1 MYEEYDSETMFA
13 RYDKGANTVKLEW
26 KKEASGDAYRTP
38 LMHAAELI
46 RKHGCD
52 TMIID
57 ASKLGKIPE
66 ADKTWTVKVFEPA
79 LKKSGLEEVIFVGKD
94 LGEDFKG
101 KIKRKTVAT
110 MEEAEQLIRKEAHPS
125 AGIAEMTR
133 EQAIEYLGLPADADS
148 TAIDDKFYQLAK
160 RYRKSTDEDAEQKLA
175 DLSAAYNIAS
185 GRRDEE
191 EQREL
196 AHDQAK
202 KIFGKTAEDW
212 KTFFGYN
219 WIKFV
224 LGAGLIVF
232 IISLVNFFT
241 QGGNSCTVIS
251 FGNFGHTTSYISS
264 VLELYGYSN
273 PYVAT
278 VDYIVPNTEGLQN
291 QQYADQ
297 TLAAFFSA
305 DPNVLITDEMTYVYY
320 FSQFADL
327 TDAYDIIMDEIPEDV
342 AAAIT
347 PIYMSEREAY
357 NLTKTYYE
365 QIYEIQDYDAEID
378 ESELSDKQIMIGL
391 EITDPDMI
399 EKLGFE
405 NWWHKQPPTLVFG
418 IFSNTSSLADSIQVL
433 ITILKAA
440 A

>member
-1 MYEEYDSETMFA
+1 MFA

-251 FGNFGHTTSYISS
+251 FGNFGHTTSLSSTDTRILTSLPSTIS
-264 VLELYGYSN
+264 
-273 PYVAT
+273 
-278 VDYIVPNTEGLQN
+278 
-291 QQYADQ
+291 
-297 TLAAFFSA
+297 F
-305 DPNVLITDEMTYVYY
+305 
-320 FSQFADL
+320 
-327 TDAYDIIMDEIPEDV
+327 
-342 AAAIT
+342 
-347 PIYMSEREAY
+347 PIR
-357 NLTKTYYE
+357 K
-365 QIYEIQDYDAEID
+365 
-378 ESELSDKQIMIGL
+378 
-391 EITDPDMI
+391 
-399 EKLGFE
+399 
-405 NWWHKQPPTLVFG
+405 VFR
-418 IFSNTSSLADSIQVL
+418 TSSMPTRRSRHSSRQ
-433 ITILKAA
+433 ILMSSSRTR
-440 A
+440 

>member
-1 MYEEYDSETMFA
+1 MFA

-66 ADKTWTVKVFEPA
+66 ADKIWTVKVFEPA

-232 IISLVNFFT
+232 IISLVILLSRCSALDI
-241 QGGNSCTVIS
+241 QPKWSIS
-251 FGNFGHTTSYISS
+251 GHLSPNA
-264 VLELYGYSN
+264 VHVNN
-273 PYVAT
+273 PSKCV
-278 VDYIVPNTEGLQN
+278 
-291 QQYADQ
+291 
-297 TLAAFFSA
+297 
-305 DPNVLITDEMTYVYY
+305 
-320 FSQFADL
+320 
-327 TDAYDIIMDEIPEDV
+327 
-342 AAAIT
+342 
-347 PIYMSEREAY
+347 
-357 NLTKTYYE
+357 
-365 QIYEIQDYDAEID
+365 
-378 ESELSDKQIMIGL
+378 
-391 EITDPDMI
+391 
-399 EKLGFE
+399 
-405 NWWHKQPPTLVFG
+405 
-418 IFSNTSSLADSIQVL
+418 
-433 ITILKAA
+433 
-440 A
+440 

>member
-1 MYEEYDSETMFA
+1 MFA

-101 KIKRKTVAT
+101 KIKRKTVPT

-175 DLSAAYNIAS
+175 DLSTAYNIAS

-327 TDAYDIIMDEIPEDV
+327 TDAYDIIMDEIPEEV

>member
-1 MYEEYDSETMFA
+1 MYEEYDSETMLA

-57 ASKLGKIPE
+57 ASKLGKVPE

-79 LKKSGLEEVIFVGKD
+79 LKKAGVEEVIFVGKD
-94 LGEDFKG
+94 LGGDFKG
-101 KIKRKTVAT
+101 KIKKKNVDT
-110 MEEAEQLIRKEAHPS
+110 MEEAEKLIKKEAHPS
-125 AGIAEMTR
+125 AGIADMTR
-133 EQAIEYLGLPADADS
+133 EQAIEYLGLPADADNA
-148 TAIDDKFYQLAK
+148 AIDDKFYQLAK
-160 RYRKSTDEDAEQKLA
+160 RYRKSTDDDAEQKLA

-191 EQREL
+191 EKREL
-196 AHDQAK
+196 EHEQAK
-202 KIFGKTAEDW
+202 KILGKTAEDW
-212 KTFFGYN
+212 KTFFAYN

-224 LGAGLIVF
+224 FAAGFIVF
-232 IISLVNFFT
+232 AISLINFFAA
-241 QGGNSCTVIS
+241 GGNSCTVIS
-251 FGNFGHTTSYISS
+251 FGNFGHTTSYLSS
-264 VLELYGYSN
+264 VLDIYGYSN

-278 VDYIVPNTEGLQN
+278 VNYIVPNQEGLEN

-320 FSQFADL
+320 FSQFYDL
-327 TDAYDIIMDEIPEDV
+327 TEVYDIVIDEIPEDV

-347 PIYMSEREAY
+347 PVYMSEKEAY

-365 QIYEIQDYDAEID
+365 QIYDIQDYDAEID
-378 ESELSDKQIMIGL
+378 ESELSDKEIMIGL
-391 EITDPDMI
+391 EIKDPDMI

-418 IFSNTSSLADSIQVL
+418 IYSNTSSLADSVQVL
-433 ITILKAA
+433 ITVLKAA
-440 A
+440 G

>member
-1 MYEEYDSETMFA
+1 MYEEYDSETMLA
-13 RYDKGANTVKLEW
+13 RYDNEANTVRLEW
-26 KKEASGDAYRTP
+26 KKEATGDEYRTP

-46 RKHGCD
+46 RKHGCS

-57 ASKLGKIPE
+57 ATKLGKIPE
-66 ADKTWTVKVFEPA
+66 ADKIWTVKVFEPA
-79 LKKSGLEEVIFVGKD
+79 LKKSGLEEVIFVGRD
-94 LGEDFKG
+94 LGKDFKG
-101 KIKRKTVAT
+101 KIKRKNVAT
-110 MEEAEQLIRKEAHPS
+110 MEEAEKLIKKEVHPS
-125 AGIAEMTR
+125 AGIAEMTK
-133 EQAIEYLGLPADADS
+133 EQAIEYLGLPADAD
-148 TAIDDKFYQLAK
+148 TAAVDDKFYQLAK
-160 RYRKSTDEDAEQKLA
+160 RYRKSDDEDAGQKLA
-175 DLSAAYNIAS
+175 DLSAVYDIAS
-185 GRRDEE
+185 GRRDAE

-196 AHDQAK
+196 EHDQAK

-212 KTFFGYN
+212 KTFFSYN
-219 WIKFV
+219 WLKFI
-224 LGAGLIVF
+224 LGAGVLLF
-232 IISLVNFFT
+232 IISIVNFFA

-264 VLELYGYSN
+264 VLELYGYTN

-278 VDYIVPNTEGLQN
+278 VDYIVPNTEGLEN

-297 TLAAFFSA
+297 TLAAFLSA

-327 TDAYDIIMDEIPEDV
+327 TEVYDLIKEEVPAEVFDSL
-342 AAAIT
+342 T
-347 PIYMSEREAY
+347 PVYMSEKEAY
-357 NLTKTYYE
+357 YTTKAYYE

-378 ESELSDKQIMIGL
+378 VNELSDKEIMIGL
-391 EITDPDMI
+391 ELKDPDMI

-405 NWWHKQPPTLVFG
+405 NWWHKQPPTLIFG
-418 IFSNTSSLADSIQVL
+418 IFSNTSNLANSVQVL

>member
-1 MYEEYDSETMFA
+1 MFA

-94 LGEDFKG
+94 LGEAFKG

-160 RYRKSTDEDAEQKLA
+160 RYRKSTNEDAEQKLA

>member
-13 RYDKGANTVKLEW
+13 RYDDEANTVKLEW
-26 KKEASGDAYRTP
+26 KKEASGDKYRTP

-46 RKHGCD
+46 RKHGCG

-57 ASKLGKIPE
+57 ATKLGKIPE

-94 LGEDFKG
+94 LGADFKG
-101 KIKRKTVAT
+101 KIKRKNVAT
-110 MEEAEQLIRKEAHPS
+110 MEEAENLIKKEAHPS

-133 EQAIEYLGLPADADS
+133 EQAIEYLGLPADAD
-148 TAIDDKFYQLAK
+148 AAAVDDKFYQLAK
-160 RYRKSTDEDAEQKLA
+160 RYRKSDDEDAEQKLA

-185 GRRDEE
+185 GRRDAE

-196 AHDQAK
+196 EHDQAK

-219 WIKFV
+219 WLKFV
-224 LGAGLIVF
+224 LGAGVLVF
-232 IISLVNFFT
+232 IISIVNFFA

-251 FGNFGHTTSYISS
+251 FGNFGHNTSYISS
-264 VLELYGYSN
+264 VLEIYGYSN

-278 VDYIVPNTEGLQN
+278 VDYIVPNTEGLEN

-327 TDAYDIIMDEIPEDV
+327 TDAYDLIKEEVPAEVFDSL
-342 AAAIT
+342 T
-347 PIYMSEREAY
+347 PIYMSEKEAY
-357 NLTKTYYE
+357 YLTKTYYE

-378 ESELSDKQIMIGL
+378 VNELSDKQIMVGL
-391 EITDPDMI
+391 ELKDPDMI

-405 NWWHKQPPTLVFG
+405 NWWRKQPPTLVFG
-418 IFSNTSSLADSIQVL
+418 IFANTSNLANSIQVL

-440 A
+440 G

>member
-1 MYEEYDSETMFA
+1 MKKYLFMALAAAVLCVLFA
-13 RYDKGANTVKLEW
+13 SCDKDNDDIIPSSDD
-26 KKEASGDAYRTP
+26 KEATYYDYSENGFFMNGDIKIRGYFDRDSIMEGYTKYVRRTAHYRTVDG
-38 LMHAAELI
+38 EE
-46 RKHGCD
+46 G
-52 TMIID
+52 
-57 ASKLGKIPE
+57 E
-66 ADKTWTVKVFEPA
+66 FVFGY
-79 LKKSGLEEVIFVGKD
+79 GLVVGIND
-94 LGEDFKG
+94 LARFYSDD
-101 KIKRKTVAT
+101 IT
-110 MEEAEQLIRKEAHPS
+110 
-125 AGIAEMTR
+125 
-133 EQAIEYLGLPADADS
+133 YNADS